1 MIKKLTCIIC
11 PVGCDL
17 EIETLNGK
25 VIKVTGNTCPRG
37 EKYAK
42 TECTNPV
49 RTLTTTVRC
58 NNGEMLPV
66 RTDKPVPKD
75 KLFECMEIIN
85 KTLAVLPI
93 CAKDIIIKDILG
105 TGSNIIASKDMK

>member
-1 MIKKLTCIIC
+1 MKKRLTCIIC

-25 VIKVTGNTCPRG
+25 VVKVTGNTCPRG

-58 NNGEMLPV
+58 SNGEMLPV
-66 RTDKPVPKD
+66 RTDKPVPKE

-93 CAKDIIIKDILG
+93 YAKDIIIEDILG
-105 TGSNIIASKDMK
+105 TGSNIIASKEMK